1 MKLLINIIIVGMFG
15 IELCSPFIIGY
26 LNKQDK
32 KVKATNEYFYM
43 RQEALQNQH
52 HLIPADLNY
61 DWENPDN
68 GNINYSDSKSLK
80 IKE

>member
-15 IELCSPFIIGY
+15 IELCSPFMIGY

-32 KVKATNEYFYM
+32 KVKATNEYFSK

-52 HLIPADLNY
+52 HRIPAKL
-61 DWENPDN
+61 DN
-68 GNINYSDSKSLK
+68 NWKNLDYSSDTYSDSKALQ

>member
-15 IELCSPFIIGY
+15 IELCSPFMLGY

-32 KVKATNEYFYM
+32 KVKATNEYFSK
-43 RQEALQNQH
+43 RQETLQNNH
-52 HLIPADLNY
+52 HLIPAKL
-61 DWENPDN
+61 DN
-68 GNINYSDSKSLK
+68 NWKNLDYSSNTYSDSKALQ